1 MFKNLEIERLV
12 MDLDI
17 DVLSLKDLRQRA
29 YRKHSE
35 QKLLQY
41 IQT

>member
-29 YRKHSE
+29 YRKLSE
-35 QKLLQY
+35 QKL
-41 IQT
+41 